1 MNEKALS
8 SHSIEENIT
17 YISAESDE
25 YVLKTPDW
33 DYKPV
38 KAEPYILGTY
48 VIEQMFHC
56 QIYQTSQLPV
66 SFI

>member
-1 MNEKALS
+1 MNTNALKLFKDSMNEKALS

-38 KAEPYILGTY
+38 KAEPYL
-48 VIEQMFHC
+48 
-56 QIYQTSQLPV
+56 TS
-66 SFI
+66 SHH